1 MTLRIGPIWPERNSA
16 RAYVFVV
23 NKSDRQGAQG
33 LSATIRAALHLGPV
47 EEWWGFPVLLTR
59 ADEGQGVEELHR
71 TVLEHR
77 GALVETSRFE
87 ARRRERQMREFSALV
102 TNAVSAGVDGLM
114 RRDGRLAGITGRV
127 ERGEVDPYTAAREAA
142 AVLPL

>member
-1 MTLRIGPIWPERNSA
+1 M
-16 RAYVFVV
+16 
-23 NKSDRQGAQG
+23 
-33 LSATIRAALHLGPV
+33 
-47 EEWWGFPVLLTR
+47 LLTR

-87 ARRRERQMREFSALV
+87 EGGGEAGAEFSALV
-102 TNAVSAGVDGLM
+102 ANAVNAGVDGLM
-114 RRDGRLAGITGRV
+114 RRDGRLAGIAGRV
-127 ERGEVDPYTAAREAA
+127 ERGEIDPYTAAREAA